1 MIIIFYPTL
10 FLYHLPPKPPTNQPS
25 SPIGILNRMAKS
37 TRSKVKRTFRAK
49 KRTEGVYAAVEAA
62 RLQRLNAK
70 LRMITTTGVDD
81 DDDGRQETRNSKEE
95 GEGEDHDQ
103 DVRMSAAAVGEG
115 DNAEMMSSTV
125 IEGVD
130 GKAAQKFKGKVST
143 HGPRGSRREQ
153 WRVSKGMTPRAKS
166 RGLNRQGSA
175 AARYKSGRPHRR
187 R

>member
-1 MIIIFYPTL
+1 
-10 FLYHLPPKPPTNQPS
+10 
-25 SPIGILNRMAKS
+25 MAKS

-70 LRMITTTGVDD
+70 LRMLTTAGVDD
-81 DDDGRQETRNSKEE
+81 DDNDGRQETRNSKKE
-95 GEGEDHDQ
+95 GEGEDRD
-103 DVRMSAAAVGEG
+103 MPAAAVGEG
-115 DNAEMMSSTV
+115 DNAETTV